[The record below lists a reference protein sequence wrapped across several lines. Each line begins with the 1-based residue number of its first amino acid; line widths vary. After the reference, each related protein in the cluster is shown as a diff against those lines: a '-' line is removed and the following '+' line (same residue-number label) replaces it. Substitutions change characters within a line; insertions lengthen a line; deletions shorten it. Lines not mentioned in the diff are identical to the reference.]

1 MSVGKSILEGSVV
14 SRNAAPRM
22 PVNSTVVLKGKM
34 NGKSAMIGL
43 DEDLLSKQML
53 LVGGTGCGKSTLFYH
68 MIRQLKDKMTDD
80 DVMIIFDTKGD
91 FYSRFFDSSR
101 DYVIGN
107 SSQYYEESER
117 WNIFKEIVAD
127 GWEDKQVILNVQEI
141 CKAFFEERVKKS
153 NNIFFPNAARDLL
166 AAILV
171 TIVCLGAD
179 SKEFVRKIF
188 YNDRFKEY
196 LDSSSGEKLCE
207 LLEGYPDMRSVL
219 SYIKGNNQQSQGVL
233 AEMYSVVRDIFIGVF
248 NEKGGFSLRNFVRQ
262 KGGRTLFIEYD
273 LSIGN
278 VLAPVYKIMFDLA
291 LKEALG
297 QTKNRGNVY
306 VSCDEFKLIPNL
318 QHIEDGVNFGRSL
331 GVKIFAGLQSIEQLY
346 ETYGISRGKNLA
358 AGFSSI
364 IAFRANDVTTRN
376 YISNLYGKNMV
387 LEQYQK
393 MNGEWEEERRMG
405 NTVEDWDLNSL
416 KVGEA
421 IVGLPFEQPFR
432 FYFEK
437 YSGQY

>member
-22 PVNSTVVLKGKM
+22 PVNSTVVLKGEL

-153 NNIFFPNAARDLL
+153 NNIF
-166 AAILV
+166 
-171 TIVCLGAD
+171 
-179 SKEFVRKIF
+179 SQMQHEIF
-188 YNDRFKEY
+188 W
-196 LDSSSGEKLCE
+196 
-207 LLEGYPDMRSVL
+207 
-219 SYIKGNNQQSQGVL
+219 QQ
-233 AEMYSVVRDIFIGVF
+233 Y
-248 NEKGGFSLRNFVRQ
+248 
-262 KGGRTLFIEYD
+262 
-273 LSIGN
+273 
-278 VLAPVYKIMFDLA
+278 
-291 LKEALG
+291 
-297 QTKNRGNVY
+297 
-306 VSCDEFKLIPNL
+306 
-318 QHIEDGVNFGRSL
+318 
-331 GVKIFAGLQSIEQLY
+331 
-346 ETYGISRGKNLA
+346 
-358 AGFSSI
+358 
-364 IAFRANDVTTRN
+364 
-376 YISNLYGKNMV
+376 
-387 LEQYQK
+387 
-393 MNGEWEEERRMG
+393 
-405 NTVEDWDLNSL
+405 
-416 KVGEA
+416 
-421 IVGLPFEQPFR
+421 
-432 FYFEK
+432 
-437 YSGQY
+437 